1 MNNQRSTR
9 GNKMNFDEMYRN
21 LMDEAGVKYP
31 SKSDYTTYFAY
42 KSGESKCFDT
52 YEEAKKFS
60 NNIES
65 NLDEQAYKAARVE
78 YNRVSSEVESKV
90 IQAMKKEIGG
100 YGDNEQDNKLFDLA
114 YGKAYEDGHSSGF
127 NEIYNYLLDYDDLIQ
142 RTLEIVKSKS

>member
-1 MNNQRSTR
+1 
-9 GNKMNFDEMYRN
+9 MNFDQMYQD
-21 LMDEAGVKYP
+21 LLDEAGVKYP

-42 KSGESKCFDT
+42 KNGESKKFDT

-65 NLDEQAYKAARVE
+65 NVDEQSYKVARAE
-78 YNRVSSEVESKV
+78 YGRISSEAEAKV

-100 YGDNEQDNKLFDLA
+100 YGDNERDNKLFDLA

-142 RTLEIVKSKS
+142 RTLEIVKS

>member
-42 KSGESKCFDT
+42 KSGES
-52 YEEAKKFS
+52 KKFS

>member
-1 MNNQRSTR
+1 MNNRSTK
-9 GNKMNFDEMYRN
+9 GNEMNFDEMYRN

-42 KSGESKCFDT
+42 KSGESKRFDT

-65 NLDEQAYKAARVE
+65 NVDKNAYEVARKA
-78 YNRVSSEVESKV
+78 YNQVSSEAEAKV
-90 IQAMKKEIGG
+90 IQAMKKELGG
-100 YGDNEQDNKLFDLA
+100 YGDNERDNKLFDLA

-127 NEIYNYLLDYDDLIQ
+127 NEIYNCLLDYDDLIQ